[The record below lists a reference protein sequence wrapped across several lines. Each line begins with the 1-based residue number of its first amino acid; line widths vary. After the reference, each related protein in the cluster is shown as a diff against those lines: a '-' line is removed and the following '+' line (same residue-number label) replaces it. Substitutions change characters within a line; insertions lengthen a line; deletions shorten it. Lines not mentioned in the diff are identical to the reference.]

1 MAIVIDS
8 NIMYLQ
14 NRLNLSAEKLQM
26 YQGRTVDQILEAE
39 AAAGNQLAIE
49 LANELLSN
57 PNLLIELFQLANPDN
72 KFMIL
77 RGMDEEQLESFLP
90 LMEKNDLVQGLNYF
104 TQDKLLKMLE
114 ELPPEQLVKTV
125 LELFSQEE
133 VIQLMPE
140 DQLDKLLT
148 STEIDKNKML
158 EHLKSIPPQYL
169 AQIIESITGKTCED
183 MDTIDM
189 VKQVGQFNPL
199 EYNDAL
205 TNLQPTQKQQLVL
218 SLVKQDPKLY
228 QLFDP
233 NAYTDMINK
242 EKQKPEIVK
251 AMHVI
256 EEEHLLK
263 MLQELPNDLMSI
275 VITQIDTDVFA
286 EQLIKEHPEI
296 IAELLI
302 A

>member
-1 MAIVIDS
+1 MSIVIDA
-8 NIMYLQ
+8 NIIYLQ
-14 NRLNLSAEKLQM
+14 NRLNLSAEKVQM
-26 YQGRTVDQILEAE
+26 YQGRTVDEILEAE
-39 AAAGNQLAIE
+39 AAAGNQLAIA
-49 LANELLSN
+49 LADELLSN
-57 PNLLIELFQLANPDN
+57 VNLLMEIFQLADPNN

-77 RGMDEEQLESFLP
+77 KNMDEKQIESFLP

-104 TQDKLLKMLE
+104 TQDKLLKLLE

-140 DQLDKLLT
+140 DQLNKLLT
-148 STEIDKNKML
+148 STELDKEKIL

-169 AQIIESITGKTCED
+169 AQIIESITGKACED

-189 VKQVGQFNPL
+189 VKQVGEFNPL
-199 EYNDAL
+199 EYRDAL

-218 SLVKQDPKLY
+218 SLVKENPELF
-228 QLFDP
+228 QLFDA
-233 NAYTDMINK
+233 NAYTDMINR

-251 AMHVI
+251 AMNVI
-256 EEEHLLK
+256 EEEHLIN
-263 MLQELPNDLMSI
+263 MLNELPNDLLSI
-275 VITQIDTDVFA
+275 VVTQIDTEVFA
-286 EQLIKEHPEI
+286 EQLMKKYPEI